1 MLPICVNIQP
11 AANMSCKRKIL
22 GNSLIIVSGRDL
34 QIHVMCWLEIWN
46 FIVSK
51 AILLYGLL
59 VAVFFSG
66 LYSDTCMSYKFY
78 LVADF
83 SRKIFTK
90 LSRYQV
96 ANNMGAWLH
105 AFKTDGPHKAM
116 VNRCKRL
123 FLPECSMLYCM
134 IYCMLFQ
141 SKWYVMRWS
150 YLYYHWVDIVW
161 LFDVFVRNKRLGL
174 FVVCN
179 CAWILS
185 GCFCVG
191 CL

>member
-1 MLPICVNIQP
+1 
-11 AANMSCKRKIL
+11 
-22 GNSLIIVSGRDL
+22 
-34 QIHVMCWLEIWN
+34 MCW
-46 FIVSK
+46 FITVVVSK
-51 AILLYGLL
+51 AILLHVYRLL
-59 VAVFFSG
+59 VAVF
-66 LYSDTCMSYKFY
+66 
-78 LVADF
+78 
-83 SRKIFTK
+83 SRFVLRYVVYILPHRWLQWQIFTK

>member
-46 FIVSK
+46 FIIST

-59 VAVFFSG
+59 VAVFFRFVLRYVVYMLPCRWFQS
-66 LYSDTCMSYKFY
+66 L
-78 LVADF
+78 
-83 SRKIFTK
+83 IFTK

-174 FVVCN
+174 FVVCG
-179 CAWILS
+179 CA
-185 GCFCVG
+185 
-191 CL
+191 